1 MDLATRYLS
10 LQLANPIVA
19 SASPMAGQLDSIRAL
34 EDAGAGAIVLPSL
47 FEEQIREHEQL
58 LEALTGVG
66 AHSSPE
72 AGSYFPAAVEYNHG
86 PAEYLD
92 LVARARGAVAIP
104 VIASLN
110 GITEAGWLDYAGL
123 IEEAGAS
130 ALELNIQR
138 IVADPTVTGAEADA
152 GCVRLVTA
160 VRERVRLPL
169 AVKLNPYFSAFGDL
183 AHRLDQAG
191 ADGLVLF
198 NRLYQPDIDL
208 ARLRWTNDLAL
219 SGPGEIR
226 LGLLWLSLLSGRLER
241 ASLAAST
248 GVESVTEV
256 LKYLLAGADVAMTT
270 SALLR
275 HGADHLRMM
284 RMELAEWLEARG
296 FGSVADVRGLMRH
309 THPDAEADAQT
320 RLDYI
325 RSLTGYHSPDAR
337 TWAR

>member
-1 MDLATRYLS
+1 MDLTTRYLG

-47 FEEQIREHEQL
+47 FEEQIREEERL

-66 AHSSPE
+66 VDSSPE

-92 LVARARGAVAIP
+92 LVARARAAVAIP

-123 IEEAGAS
+123 IEEAGAA

-138 IVADPTVTGAEADA
+138 IVADPTVTGGEADL
-152 GCVRLVTA
+152 GCVRIVAA

-183 AHRLDQAG
+183 AHRLDRAG

-226 LGLLWLSLLSGRLER
+226 LGLLWLSLLTGRLER

-248 GVESVTEV
+248 GVEGVAEV

-275 HGADHLRMM
+275 HGADHLRIM
-284 RMELAEWLEARG
+284 RMELADWLEARG
-296 FGSVADVRGLMRH
+296 FAAVADFRGLMRH